1 VLETFASYRESVAS
15 RSVGTFLG
23 LAGVCASL
31 TLLWL
36 AMRAVLDIGGTCAT
50 GGPFEIARPCP
61 KGIGW
66 MFPIALNAGLVSLA
80 IYAFSTSKL
89 LNVAVFAWPALF
101 LSLGWNFLEYGIA
114 SPVGDGLEW
123 GFLIPG
129 LLFVFMGGWPL
140 LLIPSWRRA
149 GQRVRSKW
157 RRAPEERREPG
168 SYGSRGPLLLLHA
181 LGIAAG
187 ILGGAAIFSAVTR

>member
-1 VLETFASYRESVAS
+1 MALESYRESVPT
-15 RSVGTFLG
+15 RSVGTFIG
-23 LAGVCASL
+23 LAGVCTSL

-61 KGIGW
+61 EGIGW
-66 MFPIALNAGLVSLA
+66 MFPIALNAGLVFLV
-80 IYAFSTSKL
+80 IYGLSTSKL

-114 SPVGDGLEW
+114 SPLGDGLEW
-123 GFLIPG
+123 GFLVPG
-129 LLFVFMGGWPL
+129 LLFVFMGAWPL

-149 GQRVRSKW
+149 GQRLRSKGRW
-157 RRAPEERREPG
+157 APEERKEPG
-168 SYGSRGPLLLLHA
+168 SYGSWGALAFLHA
-181 LGIAAG
+181 FAIVAG
-187 ILGGAAIFSAVTR
+187 VLAGFAIFSSVTN